1 MTLESSDWCIPSSA
15 SGSAGNLPTWDS
27 MPESVYVAYTEDFTR
42 GTINPA
48 GDVIKWTTV
57 KATTSNVNTHY
68 GTAYS
73 DIRTEKTPTT
83 LVDSNSEPVKVYEYV
98 DAQTIAVTSDSS
110 WVEGKAYFIRTQ
122 GSK

>member
-1 MTLESSDWCIPSSA
+1 MTLESSDWCVPSSA
-15 SGSAGNLPTWDS
+15 SNFPTWDS

-42 GTINPA
+42 GTITDN
-48 GDVIKWTTV
+48 GDVTRWITV
-57 KATTSNVNTHY
+57 KATSSNVNTHY
-68 GTAYS
+68 STAYS
-73 DIRTEKTPTT
+73 DIRTQGTPTT
-83 LVDSNSEPVKVYEYV
+83 LVDSNSDPIKVYEYV

>member
-1 MTLESSDWCIPSSA
+1 MTLESSDWCVPNLA
-15 SGSAGNLPTWDS
+15 SDLPTWDT

-42 GTINPA
+42 GTINPTS
-48 GDVIKWTTV
+48 DNVTRWITV

-68 GTAYS
+68 STAYS
-73 DIRTEKTPTT
+73 DIRTQGTPTT
-83 LVDSNSEPVKVYEYV
+83 LVDSNSDPIKVYEYV